1 SSLRTVKQ
9 LRCARDNRAYLVGFL
24 MTGKGFRLV
33 LLTTRLRHPPSQRY
47 GATRGFG
54 AASEWTRIDT
64 NNAEHRRATH
74 LREAKGSQGATW
86 KFSPAAAGKVSSRV
100 IQVTVNGQ
108 ALGYKS
114 CRNSSGDNPH
124 CFAMVAHCISVD
136 WVSTR
141 DLDR

>member
-1 SSLRTVKQ
+1 MAQDHWDAQRSDPWLR
-9 LRCARDNRAYLVGFL
+9 RCSTRSPLGHSAAKHSEIAESDRGNLARF
-24 MTGKGFRLV
+24 GK
-33 LLTTRLRHPPSQRY
+33 LTSN
-47 GATRGFG
+47 
-54 AASEWTRIDT
+54 S
-64 NNAEHRRATH
+64 AEHRRATH

-141 DLDR
+141 DLDRPQAVTHR